1 MSKIKPNL
9 IYNIFISLMSL
20 FAVIVVIIEIITD
33 SNSTILTYIDYFL
46 LIVFSLDYFIRFFI
60 AENKLKFF
68 KENIFDLLAIIPFD
82 SLFRIL
88 RINRIFKLSKLIK
101 ISKLTKLS
109 RLITYT
115 AKVNKYVHKYVQKF
129 FNTNGFKYITIIA
142 FIFIIIGALG
152 IHIFENIPMYDAFWW
167 SFVTTTTVGYGDIS
181 PETVYGRF
189 TAMILMLMGIGLIGS
204 LTSTITSFFL
214 TEKNSGNNTFESE
227 IREIIKNK
235 IDNIEDCSDDDI
247 EYICNLLKF
256 IKNSQKNK
264 LPS

>member
-1 MSKIKPNL
+1 MNKIKPNF

-20 FAVIVVIIEIITD
+20 FAVVIVIIEIITN
-33 SNSTILTYIDYFL
+33 SNSIILTYIDYFL

-88 RINRIFKLSKLIK
+88 KINKILKLSKLIK

-109 RLITYT
+109 RLIAYT
-115 AKVNKYVHKYVQKF
+115 AKVNKYIQKF
-129 FNTNGFKYITIIA
+129 FNTNGFKYITMIA

-152 IHIFENIPMYDAFWW
+152 IHIFENIPLDDAFWW

-181 PETVYGRF
+181 PETFYGRL
-189 TAMILMLMGIGLIGS
+189 TAMILMLIGIGLIGS

-214 TEKNSGNNTFESE
+214 TEKNSGNNTFEAQ

-247 EYICNLLKF
+247 EYIYNLLKF
-256 IKNSQKNK
+256 IKNSYKNK
-264 LPS
+264 LSS

>member
-1 MSKIKPNL
+1 MNKIKANF

-20 FAVIVVIIEIITD
+20 FAVVIVIIEIITD
-33 SNSTILTYIDYFL
+33 SNSIILTYIDYFL

-88 RINRIFKLSKLIK
+88 RINRILKLSKLVK
-101 ISKLTKLS
+101 FSKLTKLS
-109 RLITYT
+109 RLIAY
-115 AKVNKYVHKYVQKF
+115 ASKINKYIQKF
-129 FNTNGFKYITIIA
+129 FNTNGFKYITIIT

-152 IHIFENIPMYDAFWW
+152 IHIFENIPMSDAFWW

-189 TAMILMLMGIGLIGS
+189 TAMILMLIGIGLIGS

-214 TEKNSGNNTFESE
+214 AKNNNINNSLESE
-227 IREIIKNK
+227 IIESIKNK
-235 IDNIEDCSDDDI
+235 IDNIENCSDEDI
-247 EYICNLLKF
+247 DYMCNLLKS
-256 IKNSQKNK
+256 IKNSRNNK
-264 LPS
+264 SKIFYG